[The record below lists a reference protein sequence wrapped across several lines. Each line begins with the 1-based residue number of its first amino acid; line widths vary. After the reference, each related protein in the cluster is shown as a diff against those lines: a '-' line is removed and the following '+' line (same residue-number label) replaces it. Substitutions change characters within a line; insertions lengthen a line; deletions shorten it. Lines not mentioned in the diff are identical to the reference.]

1 MTGRPKNL
9 THPLALARESERESK
24 MSSSV
29 TYVNDFTTDNIVIS
43 PPKVL
48 ESGAKQAY
56 LNYSGG
62 RLVMQSA
69 TNLSVPFGLSVYDKS
84 GPAEYSIDISYR
96 GHESNPEIKQFFDAM
111 SALDNFM
118 IDQGVRNSRAWFKS
132 ELNREVVKAFY
143 TPCVKFA
150 KDKDG
155 NPQPYPPTTKL
166 KLRKI
171 NGEFEAKFYDVKG
184 NPYKGVPVEDLLVK
198 GVQVTV
204 LMECAGVWFA
214 GSKFGLTWRAKQVV
228 IHRLP
233 ERLPEFAAFRLG
245 STTDDEP
252 AHAPA
257 PRRTASSAPPPQSY
271 DDEVDDDEA
280 LRPPPAKAS
289 VLSAVMPQA
298 PAPTPVPSGGAG
310 QESSVDDEAEDIEPA
325 PVPKKPIIKKKPVV
339 VGRK

>member
-1 MTGRPKNL
+1 M
-9 THPLALARESERESK
+9 A
-24 MSSSV
+24 SSV
-29 TYVNDFTTDNIVIS
+29 TYVTDFSTDSINITA
-43 PPKVL
+43 PKVL
-48 ESGAKQAY
+48 ESGAKQSY
-56 LNYSGG
+56 LNYNGG
-62 RLVMQSA
+62 RLVLQSA

-84 GPAEYSIDISYR
+84 GPAEYSIDVSYR
-96 GHESNPEIKQFFDAM
+96 GHESNAEIKQFFDAM
-111 SALDNFM
+111 QSLDNFM

-171 NGEFEAKFYDVKG
+171 NGDFEAKFYDVKG

-245 STTDDEP
+245 NTVSDEV
-252 AHAPA
+252 AVAPA
-257 PRRTASSAPPPQSY
+257 PALRRTVSAAAPAPADE
-271 DDEVDDDEA
+271 DDDEEVDDEEA

-289 VLSAVMPQA
+289 VVSAVMPQRAA
-298 PAPTPVPSGGAG
+298 PEAVGGAG
-310 QESSVDDEAEDIEPA
+310 AATIDDEAEDMEPA

>member
-1 MTGRPKNL
+1 M
-9 THPLALARESERESK
+9 
-24 MSSSV
+24 
-29 TYVNDFTTDNIVIS
+29 
-43 PPKVL
+43 L

-56 LNYSGG
+56 LNYNGG
-62 RLVMQSA
+62 RLVLQSA

-84 GPAEYSIDISYR
+84 GPAEYSIDVSYR
-96 GHESNPEIKQFFDAM
+96 GHESNAEIKSFFDAM
-111 SALDNFM
+111 QALDNYM
-118 IDQGVRNSRAWFKS
+118 IEQGVRNSRAWFKS

-171 NGEFEAKFYDVKG
+171 NGDFETKFYDVKG

-245 STTDDEP
+245 NTASEEP
-252 AHAPA
+252 AAAPVPRRTASAAHAPA
-257 PRRTASSAPPPQSY
+257 PA
-271 DDEVDDDEA
+271 DDDDEEVDDEEA

-289 VLSAVMPQA
+289 VLAAVMPQRSA
-298 PAPTPVPSGGAG
+298 PEPAGGAG
-310 QESSVDDEAEDIEPA
+310 AATVDDEAEDIEPA

>member
-1 MTGRPKNL
+1 MPVK
-9 THPLALARESERESK
+9 ESK
-24 MSSSV
+24 MASSV
-29 TYVNDFTTDNIVIS
+29 TYVSDFSTDSINITA
-43 PPKVL
+43 PKVL
-48 ESGAKQAY
+48 ESGAKQSY
-56 LNYSGG
+56 LNYNGG
-62 RLVMQSA
+62 RLVLQSA

-84 GPAEYSIDISYR
+84 GPAEYSIDVSYR

-111 SALDNFM
+111 QSLDNFM

-171 NGEFEAKFYDVKG
+171 NGDFETKFYDVKG

-245 STTDDEP
+245 NTVSEE
-252 AHAPA
+252 AAVAPA
-257 PRRTASSAPPPQSY
+257 PRRTATAAPAPA
-271 DDEVDDDEA
+271 DDEDDEEVDDEEA

-289 VLSAVMPQA
+289 VVSAVMPQRSA
-298 PAPTPVPSGGAG
+298 PEPVGGAG
-310 QESSVDDEAEDIEPA
+310 AATVDDEAEDIEPA

-339 VGRK
+339 VGRSK

>member
-1 MTGRPKNL
+1 
-9 THPLALARESERESK
+9 

-29 TYVNDFTTDNIVIS
+29 TYVNDFATNNIVIS

-56 LNYSGG
+56 LNYNGG

-69 TNLSVPFGLSVYDKS
+69 TNLAVPFGLSIYDKS

-96 GHESNPEIKQFFDAM
+96 GNETNPEIKQFFDAM
-111 SALDNFM
+111 TALDSFM

-245 STTDDEP
+245 STTEDEP
-252 AHAPA
+252 AHAPL
-257 PRRTASSAPPPQSY
+257 PRRTVSSIHSSH
-271 DDEVDDDEA
+271 DDDEIDDDDA
-280 LRPPPAKAS
+280 LRPPPTKAS

-298 PAPTPVPSGGAG
+298 PSTTPVASGGAG
-310 QESSVDDEAEDIEPA
+310 QGSTVDDESEDIEPA

-339 VGRK
+339 VGRPK

>member
-1 MTGRPKNL
+1 M
-9 THPLALARESERESK
+9 A
-24 MSSSV
+24 SSV
-29 TYVNDFTTDNIVIS
+29 TYVSDFSTDSINITA
-43 PPKVL
+43 PKVL
-48 ESGAKQAY
+48 ESGAKQSY
-56 LNYSGG
+56 LNYNGG
-62 RLVMQSA
+62 RLVLQSA

-84 GPAEYSIDISYR
+84 GPAEYSIDVSYR
-96 GHESNPEIKQFFDAM
+96 GHESNAEIKQFFDAM
-111 SALDNFM
+111 QSLDNFM

-171 NGEFEAKFYDVKG
+171 NGDFEAKFYDVKG

-245 STTDDEP
+245 NTTSDEV
-252 AHAPA
+252 AVAPA
-257 PRRTASSAPPPQSY
+257 PALRRTASVAAPAPV
-271 DDEVDDDEA
+271 DEEDEEEVDDEEA

-289 VLSAVMPQA
+289 VVSAVMPQRSA
-298 PAPTPVPSGGAG
+298 PEAVGGAG
-310 QESSVDDEAEDIEPA
+310 AATVDDEAEDMEPA